1 MCKMSTD
8 NNSKGILLIIAAM
21 TLFAMQDSL
30 IKFIFEKSALYEIFF
45 GRYFNSVLKKYF
57 ASRKSFDGGPD
68 LLSEVEEQL
77 EKIEQVGPIVAQQV
91 ATYFQSKKNQTLVD
105 AMQKVN
111 TDGVEPLANPLDAQ
125 QRLRADVVTA
135 NNQREAFMA
144 IAPKSEAGLFL
155 VPKVIE

>member
-1 MCKMSTD
+1 MALD
-8 NNSKGILLIIAAM
+8 NADILNIAKLARLQVNDNQVDDYANSISSIL
-21 TLFAMQDSL
+21 D
-30 IKFIFEKSALYEIFF
+30 
-45 GRYFNSVLKKYF
+45 
-57 ASRKSFDGGPD
+57 
-68 LLSEVEEQL
+68 
-77 EKIEQVGPIVAQQV
+77 
-91 ATYFQSKKNQTLVD
+91 LVD

>member
-1 MCKMSTD
+1 MALD
-8 NNSKGILLIIAAM
+8 NADILNIAKLARLQVNDNQVDDYANSISSIL
-21 TLFAMQDSL
+21 D
-30 IKFIFEKSALYEIFF
+30 
-45 GRYFNSVLKKYF
+45 
-57 ASRKSFDGGPD
+57 
-68 LLSEVEEQL
+68 
-77 EKIEQVGPIVAQQV
+77 
-91 ATYFQSKKNQTLVD
+91 LVD

-125 QRLRADVVTA
+125 QRLRADAVTA